1 MDKLIYSG
9 GTMIR
14 VSAVASAVS
23 KMCQS
28 LRTLREC
35 RLPSPVLDRQVV
47 GAGAQVAWANS

>member
-1 MDKLIYSG
+1 
-9 GTMIR
+9 MIR